1 MLLYSMQLYD
11 RYGKLD
17 FFLFDFIFDLL
28 NVFKV
33 MINIVKTELINATE
47 NRLENILCYNFFLLA
62 GLFPIFPFPFGQ
74 DQVGLDIDKNIV

>member
-1 MLLYSMQLYD
+1 MLLFSMQLYD
-11 RYGKLD
+11 RYGKPD

-47 NRLENILCYNFFLLA
+47 N
-62 GLFPIFPFPFGQ
+62 
-74 DQVGLDIDKNIV
+74 

>member
-1 MLLYSMQLYD
+1 MLGMIWYMLLYSMQLYD
-11 RYGKLD
+11 RYGKSD

-47 NRLENILCYNFFLLA
+47 NWLENILSVIIFLLPA
-62 GLFPIFPFPFGQ
+62 GLFPIFPFTFGQ
-74 DQVGLDIDKNIV
+74 DQGV